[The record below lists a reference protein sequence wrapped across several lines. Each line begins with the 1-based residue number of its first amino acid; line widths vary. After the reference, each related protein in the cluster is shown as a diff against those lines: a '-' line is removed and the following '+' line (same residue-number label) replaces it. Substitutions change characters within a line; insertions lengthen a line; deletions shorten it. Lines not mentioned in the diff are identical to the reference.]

1 MGFGKLRV
9 AVLSHLGHL
18 DLGSV
23 VSFNC
28 DAVFS
33 LFQLVLSLSN
43 LTLKLLDPVLQ
54 QVSLKSVKHA
64 VL

>member
-23 VSFNC
+23 VSFNVRC
-28 DAVFS
+28 N
-33 LFQLVLSLSN
+33 LFLLQLVLSLSN

-54 QVSLKSVKHA
+54 QVSLESVKHA